1 MIRRAKE
8 AENSTNIKQVLRLE
22 EKRQQI
28 EMKKKKD
35 ELQKERMKA
44 IGERIYENY
53 KVRQE
58 ELRSKR

>member
-35 ELQKERMKA
+35 EL
-44 IGERIYENY
+44 
-53 KVRQE
+53 
-58 ELRSKR
+58 